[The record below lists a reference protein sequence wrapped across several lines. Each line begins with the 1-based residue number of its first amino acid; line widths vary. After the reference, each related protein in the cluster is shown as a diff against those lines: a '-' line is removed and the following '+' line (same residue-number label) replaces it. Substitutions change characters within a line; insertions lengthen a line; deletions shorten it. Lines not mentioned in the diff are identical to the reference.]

1 MRIHP
6 DAIRQPNR
14 GVVLLATL
22 LGVML
27 VAASA
32 VGLQLRGAS
41 NAKVLAALE
50 RRHVTALDTASI
62 RELLRARL
70 SAAEARAGD
79 LPPRDGSPVTLA
91 YRGVEWEVRL
101 NDIDGLV
108 DLYLAPPEVLA
119 LLPIDGAEL
128 YRRREA
134 MQTSLPPGTRYASE
148 RQTLARLGYD
158 AATRAELYPLVTQ
171 VARTGGI
178 NPDIAPDA
186 LREKALRLQALDRA
200 AGQAAELRIRRLGP
214 EDRPL

>member
-1 MRIHP
+1 M
-6 DAIRQPNR
+6 
-14 GVVLLATL
+14 LLATL

-70 SAAEARAGD
+70 SPAEARAGD

-91 YRGVEWEVRL
+91 YRGYEWEVRL

-119 LLPIDGAEL
+119 LLPVDGAEL
-128 YRRREA
+128 YHRREA
-134 MQTSLPPGTRYASE
+134 MRASLPPGTRYTSE

-171 VARTGGI
+171 LARTGGI

-200 AGQAAELRIRRLGP
+200 GGQAAELRIRRLGP